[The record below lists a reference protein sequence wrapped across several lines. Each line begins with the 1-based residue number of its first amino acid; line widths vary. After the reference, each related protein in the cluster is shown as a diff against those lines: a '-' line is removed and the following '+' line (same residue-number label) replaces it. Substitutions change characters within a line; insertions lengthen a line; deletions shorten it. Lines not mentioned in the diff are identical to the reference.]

1 MSDYST
7 VFGGLNDFTPG
18 GVDAIDDNPKNYVFS
33 NVFDVASQS
42 APYERVAVG
51 KNLEYVIEAVRA
63 EGQSPW
69 YACAHD
75 EFALCMDGEIEI
87 HLVKPA
93 EALVDEDS
101 EGAITLD
108 DAPEGQKMGRIVL
121 RRGHQALL
129 PGGAAYRFEAAS
141 PAVMLTQTIQGP
153 STVEKWADICQA
165 ENRPAAA
172 PAA

>member
-1 MSDYST
+1 MAEYST

-18 GVDAIDDNPKNYVFS
+18 GVDAIDDDPKNYVFS
-33 NVFDVASQS
+33 NVFDVADKS

-75 EFALCMDGEIEI
+75 EFALCMDGEVEI

-93 EALVDEDS
+93 TAPVDEDS
-101 EGAITLD
+101 EGAVILQ
-108 DAPEGQKMGRIVL
+108 DAPDGRKMGRIL
-121 RRGHQALL
+121 IRRGHMALL
-129 PGGAAYRFEAAS
+129 PGGAAYRFEAGS
-141 PAVMLTQTIQGP
+141 PSVLLTQAIQGP
-153 STVEKWADICQA
+153 ATIERWADICQI
-165 ENRPAAA
+165 ENRSTA
-172 PAA
+172 

>member
-1 MSDYST
+1 MTDYKT

-33 NVFDVASQS
+33 NVFDVAARS

-75 EFALCMDGEIEI
+75 EFALCMDGEVEI
-87 HLVKPA
+87 HLVKPDDA
-93 EALVDEDS
+93 DSLVDPDS
-101 EGAITLD
+101 EGAVVLD
-108 DAPEGQKMGRIVL
+108 EAPDGRKMGRIVL

-129 PGGAAYRFEAAS
+129 PGGSAYRFEAGA
-141 PAVMLTQTIQGP
+141 PGVILTQTIAGP
-153 STVEKWADICQA
+153 ATVERWAEICHSESLSA
-165 ENRPAAA
+165 N
-172 PAA
+172 